1 MHKRPQRSLFHI
13 GMFCSR
19 MNVGLNKMTLLL
31 TKNIIQLFLM
41 MLCGYLLIKLKL
53 LKSEDSKVLSILIIY
68 VICPCTILN
77 AFQIA
82 LTPETAAN
90 YILSFAAA
98 VLIHILLFAM
108 VYLLHTKMHFTAVEK
123 ASLLYSN
130 AGNLIIP
137 LVSSVLGEEW
147 VIYTSSFI
155 VVQVFII
162 WTHGRSIIEGKKRID
177 LKSIFTNINLIACL
191 IGLAMFLCGLQMPAV
206 LKETVRSIGNTIGPV
221 SMIMLGMI
229 LGGVD
234 LGDMLKQKRLWLI
247 VLLKMFALPAV
258 LVMVIKYSG
267 LAGFSAD
274 GQTVLYISLLAAMAP
289 AAATVTQLAQLYDNE
304 PGYASAINTITTL
317 ICLISMP
324 LLTALY
330 YL

>member
-1 MHKRPQRSLFHI
+1 
-13 GMFCSR
+13 
-19 MNVGLNKMTLLL
+19 MTLLL

-41 MLCGYLLIKLKL
+41 MLCGYLLIKTKL
-53 LKSEDSKVLSILIIY
+53 LKSDDSKALSVLIVY

-82 LTPETAAN
+82 LTPETAGNFA
-90 YILSFAAA
+90 LSFIAA
-98 VLIHILLFAM
+98 VLLHILLFAI
-108 VYLLHTKMHFTAVEK
+108 VYLLNAKMHFTAVEK

-137 LVSSVLGEEW
+137 LVTAVLGEEW
-147 VIYTSSFI
+147 VIYASSFI
-155 VVQVFII
+155 VVQMCII
-162 WTHGRSIIEGKKRID
+162 WTHGRSMIEGKKHID
-177 LKSIFTNINLIACL
+177 LKTILTNVNLIACM
-191 IGLAMFLCGLQMPAV
+191 IGLVMFLCGLQLPSI

-234 LGDMLKQKRLWLI
+234 LGDMLKRKRLWLI
-247 VLLKMFALPAV
+247 VFLKMLAVPALLV
-258 LVMVIKYSG
+258 LIVKYSG
-267 LAGFSAD
+267 LAQFSAD
-274 GQTVLYISLLAAMAP
+274 GQTILYISLMATMTP
-289 AAATVTQLAQLYDNE
+289 AATTVTQLAQLYDNE
-304 PGYASAINTITTL
+304 AGYATAINTVTTL
-317 ICLISMP
+317 ACLITMP